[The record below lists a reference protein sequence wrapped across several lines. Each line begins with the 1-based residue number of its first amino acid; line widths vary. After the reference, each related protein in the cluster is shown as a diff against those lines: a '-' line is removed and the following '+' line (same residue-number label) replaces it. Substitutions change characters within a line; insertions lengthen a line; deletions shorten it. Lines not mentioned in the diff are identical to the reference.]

1 MRKLTTLL
9 CLGVMPLTLMAQPA
23 DRNEQREWLMQQ
35 IRLGEATHR
44 ENLVEDSLARLRL
57 LEPDNLDA
65 LSASIRQAVRTR
77 ELDRARQLYSDLHR
91 LAPNSRQDRQMAQL
105 LEMSE
110 GEGAQ
115 TLQQIRLLATAGR
128 FEEALTR
135 YEAAFGK
142 GEPPSLE
149 LAMEYWRIR
158 SRLPDQLPTTIDHLY
173 ALDKT
178 YPGSPEL
185 QQFLAEQLFRAKRN
199 DEALAV
205 VKRMAG
211 QAQSRNLAAG
221 LEYAYLAKQPI
232 SDASVRNWQAFL
244 ERYPG
249 DSHEAQVQE
258 LLAGQLKLTGD
269 PAWRAGQ
276 LGIRMLV
283 ERRSASVAEAN
294 LRKALKAYPKD
305 ATLKGYLGLALAR
318 QGRRQEAVDWL
329 KQAVAEEQD
338 TYILSKWHEL
348 LASTEYWLVMQR
360 GRQALAAGNY
370 NAVQQAYEEANKRDP
385 KEPLALLG
393 LGNVA
398 LARKQLPQAEQY
410 FLQAQQ
416 LQPGNENTVRALSR
430 LYQAQSPARYSRYVA
445 SLPAKQRQW
454 AAQPRSGGGQ
464 PGVGAQVEQLRSQAR
479 QSLER
484 EDWVAAERQLSQARQ
499 LAPNDPWLAAD
510 LARALRMQ
518 GKGAQA
524 DGVFADLLSR
534 QGKEPTARFAHGL
547 YLEADGRSQAGL
559 TSLEQVP
566 ASQWNSG
573 MQDLHK
579 RLQRQVVV
587 DRARA
592 LSDSGDTAGAMALL
606 EGQLGGDQPVAQQVG
621 DLQQLAG
628 WARQS
633 SNLSAADGYYTR
645 ILALQPDNAEA
656 RLGHIEVLIERG
668 DTTLAHQL
676 LEQQEPQIP
685 AERVDARRRL
695 GNAWAAVGERDK
707 ARVLLTE
714 VAQRKTTPDALLYR
728 DLARMVPREQAD
740 QALDYYALA
749 MRDAELLTAEQASPR
764 DDIALTR
771 ASRAKDEDDWL
782 RQSLRRDVDQL
793 YQQQSPTV
801 TVQQDYGWR
810 DNDGA
815 EGISDLTTSTTMVH
829 AQMPV
834 GEGVG
839 FARVEQVALR
849 AASFDTDDDGLHR
862 EAFGSCSFRGRNAAG
877 AIPAGCPGDRETAD
891 GLTLAAGWQGEGIS
905 ADIGT
910 SPMGFEV
917 QNLLG
922 GVTVDGKSH
931 GIGWNLTAS
940 RRPMNNS
947 LLSYAG
953 AKDPRTGISWGGVTA
968 TGLTLGL
975 SRDRGLD
982 DGVWAS
988 LGYHWLQGKNVEDN
1002 TRWRAMGGYYYRLIN
1017 RVDEELR
1024 IGASA
1029 MAWHYDKN
1037 LGGYTLGQGGY
1048 YSPQRYLSFGVPV
1061 NYAWRNASWSVY
1073 LEGSLSYSWARSD
1086 DERAF
1091 PVSSVNDDILDQYGP
1106 LQSSNIDELRTGD
1119 NNNGVGYLAQALVE
1133 RRLDDHW
1140 VLGGG
1145 FTLQRSEDYSPNRA
1159 LLYLRYS
1166 FDPWQGNLPLPVNP
1180 LKPYA
1185 EYR

>member
-9 CLGVMPLTLMAQPA
+9 CLSAVPLTLLAQPA
-23 DRNEQREWLMQQ
+23 DRSEQREWLMQQ

-44 ENLVEDSLARLRL
+44 ESLVEDSLARLRL
-57 LEPDNLDA
+57 LEPNNLDA
-65 LSASIRQAVRTR
+65 LTASIRQAVRTR
-77 ELDRARQLYSDLHR
+77 EIDRARQLYADLHR
-91 LAPNSRQDRQMAQL
+91 LAPDSPQDRQMLRL
-105 LEMSE
+105 LEMNSGE
-110 GEGAQ
+110 GEQ

-149 LAMEYWRIR
+149 LALEYWRIR

-173 ALDKT
+173 TLDKQ

-211 QAQSRNLAAG
+211 ESQSRTLAAG
-221 LEYAYLAKQPI
+221 LEYAYLSKQPV
-232 SDASVRNWQAFL
+232 SDASVRAWQAFL
-244 ERYPG
+244 DRYPG
-249 DSHEAQVQE
+249 DAHQAQVQE
-258 LLAGQLKLTGD
+258 LLAGQQKLTGD

-283 ERRSASVAEAN
+283 EKRAPALAERN
-294 LRKALKAYPKD
+294 LRKALAAYPKD

-348 LASTEYWLVMQR
+348 LASTEYWLLMQR
-360 GRQALAAGNY
+360 GRQALNAGNY
-370 NAVQQAYEEANKRDP
+370 NVAQQAYEEAARRDP

-398 LARKQLPQAEQY
+398 MARKQLPRAEQY
-410 FLQAQQ
+410 YLQASR

-454 AAQPRSGGGQ
+454 AAQSAGGQ
-464 PGVGAQVEQLRSQAR
+464 SPGSSQLELLRGQAR

-484 EDWVAAERQLSQARQ
+484 QDWAGAERQLSQARQ
-499 LAPNDPWLAAD
+499 LAPNDPWLASD

-518 GKGAQA
+518 GKGPQA
-524 DGVFADLLSR
+524 DAVFADLLSR
-534 QGKEPTARFAHGL
+534 QGQEPTARFAHGL

-559 TSLEQVP
+559 DTLEQVP
-566 ASQWNSG
+566 ARQWNDS
-573 MQDLHK
+573 MQALHK
-579 RLQRQVVV
+579 RLQRQVVL
-587 DRARA
+587 DRSHA
-592 LSDSGDTAGAMALL
+592 LADSGDIAGAMAVL
-606 EGQLGGDQPVAQQVG
+606 EGQLAANQPVAQQIG

-633 SNLSAADGYYTR
+633 ADLSAADGYYSR
-645 ILALQPDNAEA
+645 ILTLQPDDTQA

-668 DTTLAHQL
+668 EITAARQL
-676 LEQQEPQIP
+676 LQQHEPQIP
-685 AERVDARRRL
+685 VERVDERRRL

-707 ARVLLTE
+707 ARLLLAD
-714 VAQRKTTPDALLYR
+714 VARRKTSPDALLYR
-728 DLARMVPREQAD
+728 DLARMVPNAQAD

-749 MRDAELLTAEQASPR
+749 MRDAGLLSAEQASPR

-782 RQSLRRDVDQL
+782 RQSLRQDVDKR
-793 YQQQSPTV
+793 YQRQSPTV

-834 GEGVG
+834 GDGLG
-839 FARVEQVALR
+839 FARVEQVGLR
-849 AASFDTDDDGLHR
+849 AASFDTDADDRHH
-862 EAFGSCSFRGRNAAG
+862 EAFGSCSFGGKGVTNT
-877 AIPAGCPGDRETAD
+877 GCPGGKETAD
-891 GLTLAAGWQGEGIS
+891 GVTLAAGWQGDGIS

-922 GVTVDGKSH
+922 GVTFDGKAH
-931 GIGWNLTAS
+931 GIGWSLTGS

-953 AKDPRTGISWGGVTA
+953 AEDPRTGISWGGVTA

-1002 TRWRAMGGYYYRLIN
+1002 KRWRAMGGYYYRLIN
-1017 RVDEELR
+1017 RADEELR
-1024 IGASA
+1024 IGATA
-1029 MAWHYDKN
+1029 MTWHYDRN
-1037 LGGYTLGQGGY
+1037 LSGYTLGQGGY

-1061 NYAWRNASWSVY
+1061 SYAWRNPDWSVY
-1073 LEGSLSYSWARSD
+1073 LEGSLGYSWARSD
-1086 DERAF
+1086 DERTF
-1091 PVSSVNDDILDQYGP
+1091 PLSSVNDDIVNYYGGA
-1106 LQSSNIDELRTGD
+1106 QGNIDGTREGD
-1119 NNNGVGYLAQALVE
+1119 NNQGLGYLAQALVE

-1185 EYR
+1185 EFR

>member
-9 CLGVMPLTLMAQPA
+9 CLSAVPLTLLAQPA
-23 DRNEQREWLMQQ
+23 DRGEQREWLMQQ

-57 LEPDNLDA
+57 LEPNNLDA
-65 LSASIRQAVRTR
+65 LAASIRQAVRTH

-91 LAPNSRQDRQMAQL
+91 LAPDSAQDRQMARL
-105 LEMSE
+105 LEMNSGE
-110 GEGAQ
+110 GEQ

-128 FEEALTR
+128 FDEALSR

-149 LAMEYWRIR
+149 LALEYWRIR

-173 ALDKT
+173 ALDKQ
-178 YPGSPEL
+178 YPGSAEL

-211 QAQSRNLAAG
+211 ESQSRNLAAA
-221 LEYAYLAKQPI
+221 LEYAYLSKQPI
-232 SDASVRNWQAFL
+232 SDASVRAWQAFL
-244 ERYPG
+244 QRYPG
-249 DSHEAQVQE
+249 DAHEAQVQE
-258 LLAGQLKLTGD
+258 LLAGQEKLTGD

-283 ERRSASVAEAN
+283 EKRTPAVAERN
-294 LRKALKAYPKD
+294 LRKALAAYPKD

-318 QGRRQEAVDWL
+318 QGRRQEAVEWL

-348 LASTEYWLVMQR
+348 LASTEYWLLMQR
-360 GRQALAAGNY
+360 GRQAL
-370 NAVQQAYEEANKRDP
+370 NARNLNVAQQAYEEAARRDP

-398 LARKQLPQAEQY
+398 MARKQLPRAEQY
-410 FLQAQQ
+410 FQQASR

-430 LYQAQSPARYSRYVA
+430 LYQAQSPARHSRYVA

-454 AAQPRSGGGQ
+454 AAVSGGGQ
-464 PGVGAQVEQLRSQAR
+464 SGTGSQVELLRGQAR

-484 EDWVAAERQLSQARQ
+484 EDWATAERQLTEARK
-499 LAPNDPWLAAD
+499 LAANDPWLAAD

-524 DGVFADLLSR
+524 DAVFADLLSR
-534 QGKEPTARFAHGL
+534 QGQEPTARFAHGL

-559 TSLEQVP
+559 NTLEQVP
-566 ASQWNSG
+566 VTRWNDG
-573 MQDLHK
+573 MQALHQ
-579 RLQRQVVV
+579 RLQRQVVL
-587 DRARA
+587 DRSRA
-592 LSDSGDTAGAMALL
+592 LADSGNIAGAMSVL
-606 EGQLGGDQPVAQQVG
+606 EGQLAASQPVAQQMG

-633 SNLSAADGYYTR
+633 GNLSAADGYYTR
-645 ILALQPDNAEA
+645 MLALQPGDTQA

-668 DTTLAHQL
+668 ELTAARQML
-676 LEQQEPQIP
+676 QQNEPQIP
-685 AERVDARRRL
+685 AERVDERRRL

-707 ARVLLTE
+707 ARVLLAD
-714 VAQRKTTPDALLYR
+714 VARRKTTPDALLYR

-749 MRDAELLTAEQASPR
+749 MRDAELLSAEQASPR

-771 ASRAKDEDDWL
+771 ASRAKDDDDWL
-782 RQSLRRDVDQL
+782 RQSLRQDVDKL
-793 YQQQSPTV
+793 YQRQSPTV

-815 EGISDLTTSTTMVH
+815 KGISDLTTSTTMVH

-834 GEGVG
+834 GNGLG
-839 FARVEQVALR
+839 FARVEQVTLR
-849 AASFDTDDDGLHR
+849 AASFDTDANDQHH
-862 EAFGSCSFRGRNAAG
+862 EAFGTCSFRGRNAAG
-877 AIPAGCPGDRETAD
+877 AIPSGCPGSRETAD
-891 GLTLAAGWQGEGIS
+891 GVTLAAGWQGDGVS

-922 GVTVDGKSH
+922 GVTFDGKTH
-931 GIGWNLTAS
+931 GIGWSLTGS

-953 AKDPRTGISWGGVTA
+953 AKDPRTDISWGGVTA

-982 DGVWAS
+982 DGIWAS

-1002 TRWRAMGGYYYRLIN
+1002 KRWRVMGGYYYRLIN

-1024 IGASA
+1024 IGATA
-1029 MAWHYDKN
+1029 MTWHYDRN
-1037 LGGYTLGQGGY
+1037 LSGYTLGQGGY

-1061 NYAWRNASWSVY
+1061 SYAWRNPDWSVY
-1073 LEGSLSYSWARSD
+1073 LEGSVGYSWARSD

-1091 PVSSVNDDILDQYGP
+1091 PLSSVNDDIVNQYGP
-1106 LQSSNIDELRTGD
+1106 LLSSNINEVRAGD
-1119 NNNGVGYLAQALVE
+1119 DNKGVGYLAQALVE

-1185 EYR
+1185 EFR

>member
-1 MRKLTTLL
+1 MTLL
-9 CLGVMPLTLMAQPA
+9 AQPA
-23 DRNEQREWLMQQ
+23 DRSEQREWLMQQ

-44 ENLVEDSLARLRL
+44 ESLVEDSLARLRL
-57 LEPDNLDA
+57 LEPNNLDA
-65 LSASIRQAVRTR
+65 LTASIRQAVRTR
-77 ELDRARQLYSDLHR
+77 ELDRARQLYSDLQR
-91 LAPNSRQDRQMAQL
+91 LAPGSPQDRQMARL
-105 LEMSE
+105 LEMSSGE
-110 GEGAQ
+110 GEQ

-128 FEEALTR
+128 FQEALTR

-142 GEPPSLE
+142 GAPPSLE
-149 LAMEYWRIR
+149 LALEYWRIR
-158 SRLPDQLPTTIDHLY
+158 SRLPEQLPTTLEHLY
-173 ALDKT
+173 ALDKQ

-199 DEALAV
+199 DEALLV
-205 VKRMAG
+205 VRRMADES
-211 QAQSRNLAAG
+211 QSRSLAAG
-221 LEYAYLAKQPI
+221 LEYAYLSKQPI
-232 SDASVRNWQAFL
+232 SDASVRDWQAFL
-244 ERYPG
+244 QRYPG
-249 DSHEAQVQE
+249 DSHQAQVQE
-258 LLAGQLKLTGD
+258 LLADQLKLTGD

-276 LGIRMLV
+276 QGIRMLV
-283 ERRSASVAEAN
+283 EKRSPAQAERN
-294 LRKALKAYPKD
+294 LRKALAAYPKD

-348 LASTEYWLVMQR
+348 LASTEYWLLMQR
-360 GRQALAAGNY
+360 GRQALQARQYAAAEQVY
-370 NAVQQAYEEANKRDP
+370 QEAAKRDP
-385 KEPLALLG
+385 KEPLAQIG

-398 LARKQLPQAEQY
+398 MARKQLPQAEQY
-410 FLQAQQ
+410 YLQAAR

-454 AAQPRSGGGQ
+454 AAAPATGASGGTGS
-464 PGVGAQVEQLRSQAR
+464 QVELLRNQAR
-479 QSLER
+479 QALAR
-484 EDWVAAERQLSQARQ
+484 EDWPEAERQLTQARQ
-499 LAPNDPWLAAD
+499 LAANDPWLAAD

-518 GKGAQA
+518 GKGQQA
-524 DGVFADLLSR
+524 DAVFADLLSR
-534 QGKEPTARFAHGL
+534 QGRDPTARFAHAL

-559 TSLEQVP
+559 DSLAQVP
-566 ASQWNSG
+566 SNQWNEG
-573 MQDLHK
+573 MQGLQQ
-579 RLQRQVVV
+579 RLQRQVTL
-587 DRARA
+587 DRSRA
-592 LSDSGDTAGAMALL
+592 LADSGDVAGAMALL
-606 EGQLGGDQPVAQQVG
+606 EGQLSTAQPVAQHVG

-633 SNLSAADGYYTR
+633 GNLSAAEGYYSR
-645 ILALQPDNAEA
+645 ILALQPDNPAA
-656 RLGHIEVLIERG
+656 RLGHVEVLVERG
-668 DTTLAHQL
+668 DTDAARQQL
-676 LEQQEPQIP
+676 PALEAQIP
-685 AERVDARRRL
+685 ADNIDQRRRL
-695 GNAWAAVGERDK
+695 GNAWAAVGDTDR
-707 ARVLLTE
+707 ARVVLAD
-714 VAQRKTTPDALLYR
+714 VARRKTTPDALLYR
-728 DLARMVPREQAD
+728 DLARMLPPQQAE

-749 MRDAELLTAEQASPR
+749 MRDAQLLSAEQASPR
-764 DDIALTR
+764 DNFALTR

-782 RQSLRRDVDQL
+782 LQSLRRDVDQR
-793 YQQQSPTV
+793 YQRNSPTV

-815 EGISDLTTSTTMVH
+815 KGISDLTTSTTMVH

-834 GEGVG
+834 GDGLG
-839 FARVEQVALR
+839 FARVEQVGLR
-849 AASFDTDDDGLHR
+849 AASFDTDANDQHH
-862 EAFGSCSFRGRNAAG
+862 EAFGTCSFRGRNAAG
-877 AIPAGCPGDRETAD
+877 AIPSGCPGSKETAD
-891 GLTLAAGWQGEGIS
+891 GTTLALGWQGDGIS
-905 ADIGT
+905 ADLGT

-922 GVTVDGKSH
+922 GVTFDGKTH
-931 GIGWNLTAS
+931 GVGWSLTGS

-953 AKDPRTGISWGGVTA
+953 AKDPRTDISWGGVTA

-975 SRDRGLD
+975 SHDRGLD
-982 DGVWAS
+982 DGLWAS

-1002 TRWRAMGGYYYRLIN
+1002 KRWRVMGGYYYRLIN

-1024 IGASA
+1024 IGATA
-1029 MAWHYDKN
+1029 MTWHYDRN
-1037 LGGYTLGQGGY
+1037 LSGYTLGQGGY

-1061 NYAWRNASWSVY
+1061 SYAWRNPDWSVY
-1073 LEGSLSYSWARSD
+1073 LEGSLGYSWARSD

-1091 PVSSVNDDILDQYGP
+1091 PLSSVNDDIVNQYGP
-1106 LQSSNIDELRTGD
+1106 LLSSNIDEVRRGD
-1119 NNNGVGYLAQALVE
+1119 DNKGLGYLAQALVE

-1185 EYR
+1185 EFR

>member
-9 CLGVMPLTLMAQPA
+9 CLSAVPLTLLAQPA
-23 DRNEQREWLMQQ
+23 DRSEQREWLMQQ

-44 ENLVEDSLARLRL
+44 ESLVEDSLARLRL
-57 LEPDNLDA
+57 LEPNNLDA
-65 LSASIRQAVRTR
+65 LAASIRQAVRTH

-91 LAPNSRQDRQMAQL
+91 LAPDSPQDRQMARL
-105 LEMSE
+105 LEMNSGE
-110 GEGAQ
+110 GEQ

-128 FEEALTR
+128 FDEALSR

-149 LAMEYWRIR
+149 LALEYWRIR

-173 ALDKT
+173 ALDKQ
-178 YPGSPEL
+178 YQGSPEL

-211 QAQSRNLAAG
+211 ESQSRNLAAG
-221 LEYAYLAKQPI
+221 LEFAYLSKQPI
-232 SDASVRNWQAFL
+232 SDASVKAWETFL
-244 ERYPG
+244 QRYPG

-258 LLAGQLKLTGD
+258 LLGRQQQLTGD

-283 ERRSASVAEAN
+283 EKRTPAVAERN
-294 LRKALKAYPKD
+294 LRKALAAYPKD

-348 LASTEYWLVMQR
+348 LASTEYWLLMQR
-360 GRQALAAGNY
+360 GRQALNARNY
-370 NAVQQAYEEANKRDP
+370 NVAQQAYEEAARRDP

-398 LARKQLPQAEQY
+398 MARNQLPRAEQY
-410 FLQAQQ
+410 FLQASR

-430 LYQAQSPARYSRYVA
+430 LYQAQSPARHSRYVA

-454 AAQPRSGGGQ
+454 AATSGAGQ
-464 PGVGAQVEQLRSQAR
+464 SGTGSQLELLRGQAR

-484 EDWVAAERQLSQARQ
+484 EDWATAERQLSEARR
-499 LAPNDPWLAAD
+499 LAANDPWLAAD

-518 GKGAQA
+518 GKGTQA
-524 DGVFADLLSR
+524 DAVFADLLAR
-534 QGKEPTARFAHGL
+534 QGQEPTARFAHGL
-547 YLEADGRSQAGL
+547 YLESDGRSQAGL
-559 TSLEQVP
+559 DTLEQIP
-566 ASQWNSG
+566 ATRWNDG
-573 MQDLHK
+573 MQALHQ
-579 RLQRQVVV
+579 RLQRQAVL
-587 DRARA
+587 DRSRA
-592 LSDSGDTAGAMALL
+592 LADSGDIAGAMTVL
-606 EGQLGGDQPVAQQVG
+606 EGQLAGNQPVAQQMG

-633 SNLSAADGYYTR
+633 GNLNAADGYYTR
-645 ILALQPDNAEA
+645 MLALKPGDTQA
-656 RLGHIEVLIERG
+656 RLGHIEVMIERG
-668 DTTLAHQL
+668 ELTAARQAL
-676 LEQQEPQIP
+676 QQNDLQIP
-685 AERVDARRRL
+685 EERIDDRRRL
-695 GNAWAAVGERDK
+695 GNAWAAVGERDR
-707 ARVLLTE
+707 ARVLLAD
-714 VAQRKTTPDALLYR
+714 VARRKTTPDALLYR

-740 QALDYYALA
+740 QALDYYAMA
-749 MRDAELLTAEQASPR
+749 MRDAELLSAEQVSPR

-782 RQSLRRDVDQL
+782 RQSLRSDVDKL
-793 YQQQSPTV
+793 YQWQSPTV

-815 EGISDLTTSTTMVH
+815 KGISDLTTSTTMVH

-834 GEGVG
+834 GDGLG
-839 FARVEQVALR
+839 FARVEQVSLR
-849 AASFDTDDDGLHR
+849 AASFDTDANDQHH
-862 EAFGSCSFRGRNAAG
+862 EAFGSCSFRGRNAG
-877 AIPAGCPGDRETAD
+877 GGIPSGCPGGTETAD
-891 GLTLAAGWQGEGIS
+891 GVTLAAGWQGEGIS

-922 GVTVDGKSH
+922 GVTFDGKSH
-931 GIGWNLTAS
+931 GIGWSLTGS

-953 AKDPRTGISWGGVTA
+953 AKDPRTDISWGGVTA

-975 SRDRGLD
+975 SHDRGLD

-1002 TRWRAMGGYYYRLIN
+1002 KRWRVLGGYYYRLIN

-1024 IGASA
+1024 IGATA
-1029 MAWHYDKN
+1029 MTWHYDRN
-1037 LGGYTLGQGGY
+1037 LSGYTLGQGGY

-1061 NYAWRNASWSVY
+1061 SYAWRNPDWSVY
-1073 LEGSLSYSWARSD
+1073 LEGSVGYSWARSD
-1086 DERAF
+1086 DERTF
-1091 PVSSVNDDILDQYGP
+1091 PLSSVNDDIVNQYGP
-1106 LQSSNIDELRTGD
+1106 LLSSNINEVRSGD
-1119 NNNGVGYLAQALVE
+1119 DNKGLGYLAQALVE

-1140 VLGGG
+1140 VVGGG

>member
-1 MRKLTTLL
+1 MRRLTTLL
-9 CLGVMPLTLMAQPA
+9 CLGAMPMALLAQPA
-23 DRNEQREWLMQQ
+23 DQLEQREWLMQQ

-44 ENLVEDSLARLRL
+44 ESLVQDSLARLRL
-57 LEPDNLDA
+57 LEPNNIDA
-65 LSASIRQAVRTR
+65 ITASIRQAVRTR
-77 ELDRARQLYSDLHR
+77 ELDRARQLYGDLHR
-91 LAPNSRQDRQMAQL
+91 LAPDSPQDKQMARL
-105 LEMSE
+105 LAMSE
-110 GEGAQ
+110 GEGEQ

-128 FEEALTR
+128 FAEALSR

-149 LAMEYWRIR
+149 LALEYWHIR

-173 ALDKT
+173 ALDKQ

-199 DEALAV
+199 DEALVV

-211 QAQSRNLAAG
+211 ESQSRQLAAN
-221 LEYAYLAKQPI
+221 LEFSYLSKQPV
-232 SDASVRNWQAFL
+232 SDASVRAWQVFL

-249 DSHEAQVQE
+249 DPHQAQVQE

-276 LGIRMLV
+276 LGVRMLV
-283 ERRSASVAEAN
+283 ERRTPALAEQN
-294 LRKALKAYPKD
+294 LRKALAAYPND

-348 LASTEYWLVMQR
+348 LASTEYWLLMQR
-360 GRQALAAGNY
+360 GRQALNARNY
-370 NAVQQAYEEANKRDP
+370 DVAQQAYEEAARRDP

-398 LARKQLPQAEQY
+398 MARNQLPRAEQY
-410 FLQAQQ
+410 YLQASR

-430 LYQAQSPARYSRYVA
+430 LYQAQSPERYSRFVA

-454 AAQPRSGGGQ
+454 AAQPSAGGQ
-464 PGVGAQVEQLRSQAR
+464 PGVGSQVELLRGQAR
-479 QSLER
+479 QSLEQ
-484 EDWVAAERQLSQARQ
+484 EDWAGAERQLSQARQ
-499 LAPNDPWLAAD
+499 LAPNDTWLAAD

-518 GKGAQA
+518 NKHAQA
-524 DGVFADLLSR
+524 DAVFTDLLSR
-534 QGKEPTARFAHGL
+534 QGQEPTARFAHAL

-559 TSLEQVP
+559 NSLEQVP
-566 ASQWNSG
+566 AKQWNEG
-573 MQDLHK
+573 MQALHK
-579 RLQRQVVV
+579 RLQRQLIV
-587 DRARA
+587 DRSRA
-592 LSDSGDTAGAMALL
+592 LNDSGDSAGAMALL
-606 EGQLGGDQPVAQQVG
+606 EGQLGADQPVAQRVG

-628 WARQS
+628 WARQAN
-633 SNLSAADGYYTR
+633 NLSAADDYYSR
-645 ILALQPDNAEA
+645 ILTLQPGNAEA
-656 RLGHIEVLIERG
+656 RLGRIEVLIERG
-668 DTTLAHQL
+668 ETTVARQML
-676 LEQQEPQIP
+676 QQNEPQIP
-685 AERVDARRRL
+685 TERIDARSRL

-707 ARVLLTE
+707 ARVILAD
-714 VAQRKTTPDALLYR
+714 VAQRKTAPDALLYR
-728 DLARMVPREQAD
+728 DLARTLPREQAE

-749 MRDAELLTAEQASPR
+749 MRDAELLSAEKASPR
-764 DDIALTR
+764 DDIALTQ
-771 ASRAKDEDDWL
+771 ASRANDEDDWL

-793 YQQQSPTV
+793 YQWQSPTV
-801 TVQQDYGWR
+801 TIQQDYGWR

-815 EGISDLTTSTTMVH
+815 QGISDLSTSTTMIH

-834 GEGVG
+834 GEGLG
-839 FARVEQVALR
+839 FARVEQVSLR
-849 AASFDTDDDGLHR
+849 AASFDTDADGLHR
-862 EAFGSCSFRGRNAAG
+862 EAFGSCSFRGRNAGG
-877 AIPAGCPGDRETAD
+877 AVPAGCPGGTETAD
-891 GLTLAAGWQGEGIS
+891 GVTLAAGWQGDGVS

-922 GVTVDGKSH
+922 GVTFDGKSH
-931 GIGWNLTAS
+931 GIGWSLTGS

-953 AKDPRTGISWGGVTA
+953 AQDPRTGISWGGVTA

-975 SRDRGLD
+975 SHDRGLD

-988 LGYHWLQGKNVEDN
+988 LGYHWIQGKNVEDN
-1002 TRWRAMGGYYYRLIN
+1002 TRWRALGGYYYRLIN
-1017 RVDEELR
+1017 RADEELR
-1024 IGASA
+1024 IGATA
-1029 MAWHYDKN
+1029 MTWHYDRN
-1037 LGGYTLGQGGY
+1037 LSGYTLGQGGY
-1048 YSPQRYLSFGVPV
+1048 YSPQRYLSFGIPV
-1061 NYAWRNASWSVY
+1061 NYAWRNANWSVY
-1073 LEGSLSYSWARSD
+1073 LEGSMSYSWAHSD

-1091 PVSSVNDDILDQYGP
+1091 PVSSVNDDILNQYGP
-1106 LQSSNIDELRTGD
+1106 LQSSNIDEIRSGD
-1119 NNNGVGYLAQALVE
+1119 DKNGLGYLAQALVE

-1140 VLGGG
+1140 ALGGG
-1145 FTLQRSEDYSPNRA
+1145 LTLQRSEDYAPNRA

>member
-9 CLGVMPLTLMAQPA
+9 CLSAVPLTLLAQPA
-23 DRNEQREWLMQQ
+23 DRGEQREWLMQQ

-44 ENLVEDSLARLRL
+44 ESLVEDSLARLRL
-57 LEPDNLDA
+57 LEPNNLDA
-65 LSASIRQAVRTR
+65 LTASIRQAVRTR
-77 ELDRARQLYSDLHR
+77 ELDRARQLYADLHR
-91 LAPNSRQDRQMAQL
+91 LAPDSPQDRQMQRL
-105 LEMSE
+105 LEMNSGE
-110 GEGAQ
+110 GEQ

-135 YEAAFGK
+135 YDAAFGK

-149 LAMEYWRIR
+149 LALEYWRIR
-158 SRLPDQLPTTIDHLY
+158 SRLPEQLPTTIDHLY
-173 ALDKT
+173 ALDKQ

-199 DEALAV
+199 DEALIV

-211 QAQSRNLAAG
+211 ESQSRNLAAG
-221 LEYAYLAKQPI
+221 LEYAYLSKQPV
-232 SDASVRNWQAFL
+232 SDASVRAWQTFL

-249 DSHEAQVQE
+249 DSHQAQVQE
-258 LLAGQLKLTGD
+258 LLAGQQKLTGD

-283 ERRSASVAEAN
+283 EKRTPALAERN
-294 LRKALKAYPKD
+294 LRKALVAYPKD

-318 QGRRQEAVDWL
+318 QGRRQEALDWL

-348 LASTEYWLVMQR
+348 LASTEYWLLMQR
-360 GRQALAAGNY
+360 GRQALNAGNY
-370 NAVQQAYEEANKRDP
+370 NVAQQAYEEAARRDP

-398 LARKQLPQAEQY
+398 MARKQLPRAEQY
-410 FLQAQQ
+410 YLQASR

-430 LYQAQSPARYSRYVA
+430 LYQAQSPARHSRYVA
-445 SLPAKQRQW
+445 SLPAGQRQW
-454 AAQPRSGGGQ
+454 AAQSNGQ
-464 PGVGAQVEQLRSQAR
+464 SAGSSQLALLRSQAR

-484 EDWVAAERQLSQARQ
+484 QDWAGAERQLSQARQ
-499 LAPNDPWLAAD
+499 LAPNDPWLASD

-518 GKGAQA
+518 GKGPQA
-524 DGVFADLLSR
+524 DAVFADLLAR
-534 QGKEPTARFAHGL
+534 QGQEPSARFAHGL
-547 YLEADGRSQAGL
+547 YLESDGRSQAGL
-559 TSLEQVP
+559 DSLEQVP
-566 ASQWNSG
+566 ARQWNDG
-573 MQDLHK
+573 MQALHK
-579 RLQRQVVV
+579 RLQRQVVL
-587 DRARA
+587 DRSRA
-592 LSDSGDTAGAMALL
+592 LADSGDIAGAMAVL
-606 EGQLGGDQPVAQQVG
+606 EGQLAAGQPVTQQLG

-633 SNLSAADGYYTR
+633 GDLSAADGYYTR
-645 ILALQPDNAEA
+645 MLALQADSPQA

-668 DTTLAHQL
+668 ETTAARQMLQRD
-676 LEQQEPQIP
+676 EPQIP
-685 AERVDARRRL
+685 AERVDERRRL

-707 ARVLLTE
+707 ARVLLAE
-714 VAQRKTTPDALLYR
+714 VAERKTTPDALLYR
-728 DLARMVPREQAD
+728 DLARTLPREQAD

-749 MRDAELLTAEQASPR
+749 MRDAGLLSAEQASPR

-782 RQSLRRDVDQL
+782 LQSLRQDVDKR
-793 YQQQSPTV
+793 YQRQSPTV

-834 GEGVG
+834 GDGLG

-849 AASFDTDDDGLHR
+849 AASFDTDADGLHR
-862 EAFGSCSFRGRNAAG
+862 EAFGSCSFGGKGVTNT
-877 AIPAGCPGDRETAD
+877 GCPGGKETAD
-891 GLTLAAGWQGEGIS
+891 GVTLAAGWQGDGIS

-922 GVTVDGKSH
+922 GVTFDGKTH
-931 GIGWNLTAS
+931 GIGWSLTGS

-953 AKDPRTGISWGGVTA
+953 AEDPRTGISWGGVTA

-975 SRDRGLD
+975 SRDHGLD

-1002 TRWRAMGGYYYRLIN
+1002 KRWRALGGYYYRLIN

-1024 IGASA
+1024 IGATA
-1029 MAWHYDKN
+1029 MTWQYDRN
-1037 LGGYTLGQGGY
+1037 LSGYTLGQGGY

-1061 NYAWRNASWSVY
+1061 SYAWRNPDWSVY
-1073 LEGSLSYSWARSD
+1073 LEGSLGYSWARSD
-1086 DERAF
+1086 DERTF
-1091 PVSSVNDDILDQYGP
+1091 PLSSVNDDIVNYYGGA
-1106 LQSSNIDELRTGD
+1106 QGNIDGTREGD
-1119 NNNGVGYLAQALVE
+1119 NNKGLGYLAQAMVE

-1185 EYR
+1185 EFR

>member
-9 CLGVMPLTLMAQPA
+9 CLSAVPLTLLAQPA
-23 DRNEQREWLMQQ
+23 DRGEQREWLMQQ

-57 LEPDNLDA
+57 LEPNNLDA
-65 LSASIRQAVRTR
+65 LAASIRQAVRTH

-91 LAPNSRQDRQMAQL
+91 LAPDSAQDRQMARL
-105 LEMSE
+105 LEMNSGE
-110 GEGAQ
+110 GEQ

-128 FEEALTR
+128 FDEALSR

-149 LAMEYWRIR
+149 LALEYWRIR

-173 ALDKT
+173 ALDKQ
-178 YPGSPEL
+178 YPGSAEL

-211 QAQSRNLAAG
+211 ESQSRNLAAA
-221 LEYAYLAKQPI
+221 LEYAYLSKQPI
-232 SDASVRNWQAFL
+232 SDASVRAWQAFL
-244 ERYPG
+244 QRYPG
-249 DSHEAQVQE
+249 DAHEAQVQE
-258 LLAGQLKLTGD
+258 LLAGQEKLTGD

-283 ERRSASVAEAN
+283 EKRTPAVAERN
-294 LRKALKAYPKD
+294 LRKALAAYPKD

-318 QGRRQEAVDWL
+318 QGRRQEAVEWL

-348 LASTEYWLVMQR
+348 LASTEYWLLMQR
-360 GRQALAAGNY
+360 GRQAL
-370 NAVQQAYEEANKRDP
+370 NARNLNVAQHAYEEAAQRDP

-398 LARKQLPQAEQY
+398 MARKQLPRAEQY
-410 FLQAQQ
+410 YLQASR

-430 LYQAQSPARYSRYVA
+430 LYQAQSPARHSRYVA

-454 AAQPRSGGGQ
+454 AAVSGAGQ
-464 PGVGAQVEQLRSQAR
+464 PGTGSQVETLRGQAR

-484 EDWVAAERQLSQARQ
+484 EDWAAAERQLTAARK
-499 LAPNDPWLAAD
+499 LAANDPWLAAD

-524 DGVFADLLSR
+524 DAVFADLLSR
-534 QGKEPTARFAHGL
+534 QGQDPTARFAHGL
-547 YLEADGRSQAGL
+547 YLEAGGRSQAGL
-559 TSLEQVP
+559 NTLEQVP
-566 ASQWNSG
+566 ATRWNDG
-573 MQDLHK
+573 MQALHQ
-579 RLQRQVVV
+579 RLQRQVVL
-587 DRARA
+587 DRSRA
-592 LSDSGDTAGAMALL
+592 LADSGNIAGAMSVL
-606 EGQLGGDQPVAQQVG
+606 EGQLAARQPVAQQMG

-633 SNLSAADGYYTR
+633 GNWSAADGYYTR
-645 ILALQPDNAEA
+645 MLALQPGDTQA

-668 DTTLAHQL
+668 ELTAARQML
-676 LEQQEPQIP
+676 QQHEPQIP
-685 AERVDARRRL
+685 AERVDERRRL

-707 ARVLLTE
+707 ARVILAD
-714 VAQRKTTPDALLYR
+714 VARRKTTPDALLYR

-749 MRDAELLTAEQASPR
+749 MRDAELLSTEQANPR

-771 ASRAKDEDDWL
+771 ASRAKDDDDWL
-782 RQSLRRDVDQL
+782 RQSLRQDVDKL
-793 YQQQSPTV
+793 YQRQSPTV

-815 EGISDLTTSTTMVH
+815 KGISDLTTSTTMVH

-834 GEGVG
+834 GNGLG
-839 FARVEQVALR
+839 FARVEQVSLR
-849 AASFDTDDDGLHR
+849 AASFDTDANDQHH
-862 EAFGSCSFRGRNAAG
+862 EAFGTCSFRGRNAAG
-877 AIPAGCPGDRETAD
+877 AIPSGCPGSRETAD
-891 GLTLAAGWQGEGIS
+891 GVTLAAGWQGDGVS

-922 GVTVDGKSH
+922 GVTFDGKTH
-931 GIGWNLTAS
+931 GIGWSLTGS

-953 AKDPRTGISWGGVTA
+953 AKDPRTDISWGGVTA

-982 DGVWAS
+982 DGIWAS

-1002 TRWRAMGGYYYRLIN
+1002 KRWRAMGGYYYRLIN

-1024 IGASA
+1024 IGATA
-1029 MAWHYDKN
+1029 MTWHYDRN
-1037 LGGYTLGQGGY
+1037 LSGYTLGQGGY

-1061 NYAWRNASWSVY
+1061 SYAWRNPDWSVY
-1073 LEGSLSYSWARSD
+1073 LEGSVGYSWARSD

-1091 PVSSVNDDILDQYGP
+1091 PLSSVNDDIVNQYGP
-1106 LQSSNIDELRTGD
+1106 LLSSNINEVRAGD
-1119 NNNGVGYLAQALVE
+1119 DNKGVGYLAQALVE

-1185 EYR
+1185 EFR

>member
-1 MRKLTTLL
+1 MRRLTTLL
-9 CLGVMPLTLMAQPA
+9 CLGAVPLTLLAQPA
-23 DRNEQREWLMQQ
+23 DRGEQREWLMQQ

-44 ENLVEDSLARLRL
+44 ESLVEDSLARLRL

-65 LSASIRQAVRTR
+65 LSASIRQAVRTG
-77 ELDRARQLYSDLHR
+77 ELDRARQLYGDLHR
-91 LAPNSRQDRQMAQL
+91 LAPDGPQDRQMARL
-105 LEMSE
+105 LEMSS

-128 FEEALTR
+128 FDEALSR

-149 LAMEYWRIR
+149 LALEYWRIR

-173 ALDKT
+173 TLDKQ

-199 DEALAV
+199 DEALMV
-205 VKRMAG
+205 VQRMAG
-211 QAQSRNLAAG
+211 ETQSRKQAAS
-221 LEYAYLAKQPI
+221 LEFAYLSKQPI
-232 SDASVRNWQAFL
+232 SDASVRAWQAFL
-244 ERYPG
+244 QRYPG
-249 DSHEAQVQE
+249 DSHQEQVQE
-258 LLAGQLKLTGD
+258 LLAGQQKLTGD

-283 ERRSASVAEAN
+283 ERRTPAVAERN
-294 LRKALKAYPKD
+294 LRKALAAYPKD

-360 GRQALAAGNY
+360 GRQALNAGNY
-370 NAVQQAYEEANKRDP
+370 NAAQQAYEEAARRDP

-398 LARKQLPQAEQY
+398 MARKQLPRAEQY
-410 FLQAQQ
+410 YLQASR

-430 LYQAQSPARYSRYVA
+430 LYQAQSPARHSRYVA
-445 SLPAKQRQW
+445 SLPARQRQW
-454 AAQPRSGGGQ
+454 AALPAGGQSGGRS
-464 PGVGAQVEQLRSQAR
+464 QLELLRGQAR

-484 EDWVAAERQLSQARQ
+484 EDWIGAERQLSQARP
-499 LAPNDPWLAAD
+499 LAPNDPWLASD

-518 GKGAQA
+518 GKGTQA
-524 DGVFADLLSR
+524 DAVFADLLSR
-534 QGKEPTARFAHGL
+534 QGREPTARFAHGL
-547 YLEADGRSQAGL
+547 YLEAGGRNQAGL
-559 TSLEQVP
+559 DTLEQVP
-566 ASQWNSG
+566 PGQWNDG
-573 MQDLHK
+573 MQALHK

-587 DRARA
+587 ERARA
-592 LSDSGDTAGAMALL
+592 LDDSGDTAGAMAVLQ
-606 EGQLGGDQPVAQQVG
+606 GQLGADQPLAQQLG

-628 WARQS
+628 WARKS
-633 SNLSAADGYYTR
+633 GDLEAADGYYAR
-645 ILALQPDNAEA
+645 ILALQPGDALA
-656 RLGHIEVLIERG
+656 RLGQIEVMIERG
-668 DTTLAHQL
+668 QTTAARQALQQHEPRMPEDQL
-676 LEQQEPQIP
+676 
-685 AERVDARRRL
+685 DGRRRL
-695 GNAWAAVGERDK
+695 GNAWAAVGEPDK
-707 ARVLLTE
+707 ARVLLAD
-714 VAQRKTTPDALLYR
+714 VARRTTAPDALLYR
-728 DLARMVPREQAD
+728 DLARTVPRQQTD

-749 MRDAELLTAEQASPR
+749 MRDAGLLGAEQASPR

-771 ASRAKDEDDWL
+771 ASRASDEDDWL

-793 YQQQSPTV
+793 YQWRSPTV

-834 GEGVG
+834 GDGLG
-839 FARVEQVALR
+839 FARVEQVSLR
-849 AASFDTDDDGLHR
+849 AASFDTDADGLHR

-877 AIPAGCPGDRETAD
+877 AIPTGCPGGKETAD
-891 GLTLAAGWQGEGIS
+891 GITLAAGWQGDGVS

-922 GVTVDGKSH
+922 GVTFNGKTH
-931 GIGWNLTAS
+931 GIGWTLTGS

-968 TGLTLGL
+968 TGVTLGL
-975 SRDRGLD
+975 SHDRGLD

-1002 TRWRAMGGYYYRLIN
+1002 TRWRALGGYYYRLIN
-1017 RVDEELR
+1017 RADEELR
-1024 IGASA
+1024 IGATA
-1029 MAWHYDKN
+1029 MAWHYDRN

-1061 NYAWRNASWSVY
+1061 NYAWRNADWSVY
-1073 LEGSLSYSWARSD
+1073 LEGSVGYSWAHSD
-1086 DERAF
+1086 AERAF

-1106 LQSSNIDELRTGD
+1106 LLSSNIDELRGSDD
-1119 NNNGVGYLAQALVE
+1119 NKGLGYLAQAMVE

-1166 FDPWQGNLPLPVNP
+1166 FEPWQGNLPLPVNP

-1185 EYR
+1185 ESR

>member
-1 MRKLTTLL
+1 MRRLITLL
-9 CLGVMPLTLMAQPA
+9 CLSAVPLTLLAQPA
-23 DRNEQREWLMQQ
+23 DRSEQREWLMQQ

-44 ENLVEDSLARLRL
+44 ESLVEDSLARLRL
-57 LEPDNLDA
+57 LEPNNLDA
-65 LSASIRQAVRTR
+65 LTASIRQAVRTR
-77 ELDRARQLYSDLHR
+77 ELDRARQLYGDLHR
-91 LAPNSRQDRQMAQL
+91 LAPDSPQDRQMVKL
-105 LEMSE
+105 LEMSTGE
-110 GEGAQ
+110 GEQ

-128 FEEALTR
+128 FDEALSR

-149 LAMEYWRIR
+149 LALEYWRIR
-158 SRLPDQLPTTIDHLY
+158 SRLPNQLPTTIEHLY
-173 ALDKT
+173 ALDKQ
-178 YPGSPEL
+178 YQGSPEL

-199 DEALAV
+199 DEALVV
-205 VKRMAG
+205 VKRMASES
-211 QAQSRNLAAG
+211 QSRNLAAG
-221 LEYAYLAKQPI
+221 LEFAYLSKQPI
-232 SDASVRNWQAFL
+232 SDASVRAWQAFL

-249 DSHEAQVQE
+249 DSHQAQVQE
-258 LLAGQLKLTGD
+258 LLTGQQKLTGD

-283 ERRSASVAEAN
+283 EKRTPALAEGN
-294 LRKALKAYPKD
+294 LRKALAAYPKD

-348 LASTEYWLVMQR
+348 LASTEYWLLMQR
-360 GRQALAAGNY
+360 GRQALNARNYSAA
-370 NAVQQAYEEANKRDP
+370 QQAYEEAALRDP

-398 LARKQLPQAEQY
+398 MARNQLPRAEQY
-410 FLQAQQ
+410 FLQASR

-430 LYQAQSPARYSRYVA
+430 LYQAQSPARHSRYVA
-445 SLPAKQRQW
+445 SLPIKQRQW
-454 AAQPRSGGGQ
+454 AAPSGSGRSGAGS
-464 PGVGAQVEQLRSQAR
+464 QLELLRGQAR

-484 EDWVAAERQLSQARQ
+484 EDWVTAERQLTEARQ
-499 LAPNDPWLAAD
+499 LAVNDPWLAAD

-518 GKGAQA
+518 GKGPQA
-524 DGVFADLLSR
+524 DAVFADLLSR
-534 QGKEPTARFAHGL
+534 QGQEPTARFAHGL

-559 TSLEQVP
+559 GTLEQVP
-566 ASQWNSG
+566 ANRWNDG
-573 MQDLHK
+573 MQALHK
-579 RLQRQVVV
+579 RLQRQVVL
-587 DRARA
+587 DRSRA
-592 LSDSGDTAGAMALL
+592 LADSGEIAGAMIVL
-606 EGQLGGDQPVAQQVG
+606 EGQLAANQPVTQQMG

-633 SNLSAADGYYTR
+633 GNLSAADGYYTR
-645 ILALQPDNAEA
+645 MLALQPGDTQA

-668 DTTLAHQL
+668 ELTAARQAL
-676 LEQQEPQIP
+676 QQDELQIP
-685 AERVDARRRL
+685 AERVDDRRRL

-707 ARVLLTE
+707 ARVLLAE
-714 VAQRKTTPDALLYR
+714 VARNKTTPDALLYR
-728 DLARMVPREQAD
+728 DLARMVPREQAE

-749 MRDAELLTAEQASPR
+749 MRDAQLLSAEQANPR

-782 RQSLRRDVDQL
+782 RQSLRRDVDKL
-793 YQQQSPTV
+793 YQWQSPTV

-834 GEGVG
+834 GGGLG

-849 AASFDTDDDGLHR
+849 AASFDTDADGLHR
-862 EAFGSCSFRGRNAAG
+862 EAFGSCSLRGRNAAG
-877 AIPAGCPGDRETAD
+877 AIPSGCPGGKETAD
-891 GLTLAAGWQGEGIS
+891 GITLAAGWQGDGVS

-922 GVTVDGKSH
+922 GVTFDGKTH
-931 GIGWNLTAS
+931 GIGWSLTGS

-968 TGLTLGL
+968 TGFTLGL
-975 SRDRGLD
+975 SHDRGLD

-1002 TRWRAMGGYYYRLIN
+1002 KRWRVMGGYYYRLIN

-1024 IGASA
+1024 IGATA
-1029 MAWHYDKN
+1029 MAWHYDRN
-1037 LGGYTLGQGGY
+1037 LSGYTLGQGGY

-1061 NYAWRNASWSVY
+1061 SYAWRNANWSVY
-1073 LEGSLSYSWARSD
+1073 LEGSVGYSWARSD
-1086 DERAF
+1086 AERAF
-1091 PVSSVNDDILDQYGP
+1091 PVSSVNDDILNQYGP
-1106 LQSSNIDELRTGD
+1106 LQSSNIDELRGGD
-1119 NNNGVGYLAQALVE
+1119 DNKGLGYLAQALVE

-1185 EYR
+1185 ESR